1 MWAKMS
7 NGREHTVPTDILD
20 DLCSRF
26 IINVP
31 EEEKS
36 QTNRIMFQVELAHWF
51 YIDFYC
57 TDESNELQPCGIK
70 QFALHLFH
78 HLPLLRPHL
87 ADFEAVLARWREY
100 KLAVPTC
107 GAILLDETCQ
117 HVLLVQGFYSRAS
130 WGFPKGK
137 CNESE
142 LGELHRCAVRE
153 VQEEIGYDISEALSR
168 EDYLEQ
174 VVNEQRVRL
183 YLIPGVSR
191 ATKFQPRTRN
201 EIKSIEWFA
210 VADLPT
216 GQRDAPS
223 KAKLGLSPN
232 SFFMVIPFV
241 RALKRW
247 IQQRPAA
254 GPTGGRRRGR
264 ERPPDEA
271 RGRQQQAGS
280 QVLQDEP
287 TELASRGG
295 SRGRSGGAKAAATPQ
310 RPAQPASR
318 GSRSRTK
325 SQSNSSLAE
334 DRSAIGD
341 EFSAPSWEN
350 FSFDRKKILD
360 ALAG

>member
-1 MWAKMS
+1 MS

-36 QTNRIMFQVELAHWF
+36 QTNRIMF
-51 YIDFYC
+51 
-57 TDESNELQPCGIK
+57 QPCGIK

-130 WGFPKGK
+130 
-137 CNESE
+137 
-142 LGELHRCAVRE
+142 LHRCAVRE

-168 EDYLEQ
+168 DDYLEQ

-210 VADLPT
+210 VADLPNRSEGRAVQ
-216 GQRDAPS
+216 GQARAQS
-223 KAKLGLSPN
+223 KQLLHGDSVCAGAEA
-232 SFFMVIPFV
+232 VD
-241 RALKRW
+241 
-247 IQQRPAA
+247 PAA
-254 GPTGGRRRGR
+254 AGGRGRRVAVRRGR